1 MEERY
6 KKLKRTL
13 KLASLRRENEMKD
26 QLQPMSISPMSIS
39 PSISSI
45 NAETLDSTS
54 TIHSSVSK
62 IGSELKT
69 KGINNDHRMIVTS
82 TVKKFN
88 KENNCLEDHII
99 MPPPNVNRH
108 VCSLKRLN
116 NTAIHPTV
124 KSSLQTKCY
133 SSDIDTE
140 SPTKRE
146 NYRITNEDR
155 KCNGSFNPLLIRCDS
170 LQNSNVR
177 IFTKWKVILN
187 EQNQLIIKGRIEWY
201 DVHGKMAWS
210 KPIVRRLTSVKV
222 ESVFKHLYQLQGNL
236 VDDEYDLPEYVR
248 GKFHS
253 GFPDDWKNVYQL
265 WRSFVQQGCS
275 ATFRWPTPVADS
287 DDDFTSVITEYITCT
302 DSRNP
307 KDKESNLK
315 FHKESYAAV
324 DSDCAYNNLQIR
336 KNRSPSSYRYQTS
349 DSFTQ
354 TNLSIGNIS
363 RTKTNIHSSGNQ
375 YNNDKEN
382 YEQQGDVNLN
392 YSYTE
397 TVSNSLKD
405 KLNAIVNNLDKN
417 CPQEY
422 ISKIIE
428 IFDCLKYV
436 VSYRAIKEDGSN
448 IEDSKL
454 KTNEY
459 MIKGQHNKIND
470 TSQDYVE
477 SESISLLNSMGN
489 RVDCSMSLQKKR
501 TFTEM
506 SRNDDINISDTESE
520 IYAGVRKIPTGRII
534 QKETLL
540 NPCKHKMRKKMYQ
553 KHDAIRKQ
561 NVSNVRP
568 IMSNHNNESYI
579 KSANFEGIN
588 DINFNDSNIS
598 DIEDE
603 RNHLEIKKYISSK
616 NEDIILVDSENKD
629 TQKIQKHCIQ
639 QNSTDAQSIQYLPDS
654 YEVIKNNECGIDVT
668 EEYNNRM
675 TVANCYIQSN
685 AQEKS
690 RYMNDQCQNHS
701 PGQQHEKLLS
711 DSKRITTEKTKPVI
725 IDSTLVNIKNT
736 AIKELNEKSKN
747 RSLTDK
753 KSPKASTNLLRDS
766 NQCSEDCVKS
776 QSSNIDS
783 IIPKKLLRDNLN
795 VSRDNEASDSCKLRL
810 LSAWTPRVLYKSGL
824 HLIFEGKLLNEVGH
838 VMNRKFQTDVISR
851 RVSQKVVETVYH
863 EFYQLIGDLNDTKHV
878 VPKKLVNYCR
888 YGCPTNI
895 EQFCKM
901 WKSSEND
908 NHNDSINATENC
920 NTNSV
925 DSINVGVSSKGRK
938 IIPPLSYWTERVAL
952 KDNSPVYNPGTSK
965 KDPLII
971 FSPETVAKSK
981 SVKTRK
987 QRNEKIKKNTSET
1000 PKNDIKTVKRNASKR
1015 YIMKNKRQEELESS
1029 DSSDNENISIYKNH
1043 SKNIMNKC
1051 NTETINVENLVC
1063 DAWRYHKSHTN
1074 LVTTEPTVK
1083 KSKVRKDIE
1092 SNTSLSSPFRQLPR
1106 SQSSAGKCDVVYTYY
1121 KDIPDKDDILSDDQ
1135 VSHV

>member
-1 MEERY
+1 MTHMNEVSFADFQMEERY

-13 KLASLRRENEMKD
+13 KLASLRRENEKKD
-26 QLQPMSISPMSIS
+26 QLRLMSIS

-54 TIHSSVSK
+54 TIHSSQVSK
-62 IGSELKT
+62 IGSEVISSSNNLRNIQLKT

-82 TVKKFN
+82 TAKKFN
-88 KENNCLEDHII
+88 KENNCLEDHIM

-116 NTAIHPTV
+116 NTATHPAV
-124 KSSLQTKCY
+124 KSSLQMKCY

-146 NYRITNEDR
+146 NYRFTNEDK

-187 EQNQLIIKGRIEWY
+187 EQNQLIIKGRIEC
-201 DVHGKMAWS
+201 GKMAWS

-236 VDDEYDLPEYVR
+236 VDDEYELPEYVR

-287 DDDFTSVITEYITCT
+287 DDDFTSVITEYVTCT

-336 KNRSPSSYRYQTS
+336 KNQSPSSYRYQTS

-454 KTNEY
+454 KTNKY

-470 TSQDYVE
+470 TSKDYVE

-540 NPCKHKMRKKMYQ
+540 NPCKYKMRKKMYR
-553 KHDAIRKQ
+553 KHDAIKKQ
-561 NVSNVRP
+561 NVSNVLS
-568 IMSNHNNESYI
+568 IMSNHNNESCI
-579 KSANFEGIN
+579 KLANSEGIN

-603 RNHLEIKKYISSK
+603 RNHLEIKEYISSK

-629 TQKIQKHCIQ
+629 TQKIQKHRIQ
-639 QNSTDAQSIQYLPDS
+639 QNSTDAQSIQYLHDS
-654 YEVIKNNECGIDVT
+654 YEIIKNNEYGIDVT
-668 EEYNNRM
+668 EEYNNKM

-685 AQEKS
+685 TQEKS

-701 PGQQHEKLLS
+701 PGQQHEELLS
-711 DSKRITTEKTKPVI
+711 DSKTIITTTEKTKPVI
-725 IDSTLVNIKNT
+725 IDSTLVNIKNM
-736 AIKELNEKSKN
+736 AIRELNEKSKN

-753 KSPKASTNLLRDS
+753 KSPKASTNSLRDS
-766 NQCSEDCVKS
+766 NQCSEDCVES

-795 VSRDNEASDSCKLRL
+795 VFRDNEASDSCKPRL

-901 WKSSEND
+901 WKSSENA
-908 NHNDSINATENC
+908 NLNDSINATENC
-920 NTNSV
+920 NTTSV

-938 IIPPLSYWTERVAL
+938 IIPPLSYWTGERVAL

-981 SVKTRK
+981 NVKTRK
-987 QRNEKIKKNTSET
+987 QRNERIKKNTSET
-1000 PKNDIKTVKRNASKR
+1000 PKNDIKTVKRNTSKR

-1029 DSSDNENISIYKNH
+1029 DSSDENISIYK
-1043 SKNIMNKC
+1043 
-1051 NTETINVENLVC
+1051 
-1063 DAWRYHKSHTN
+1063 HKFRTN

-1092 SNTSLSSPFRQLPR
+1092 SNTSLSSPFKQL
-1106 SQSSAGKCDVVYTYY
+1106 
-1121 KDIPDKDDILSDDQ
+1121 
-1135 VSHV
+1135 